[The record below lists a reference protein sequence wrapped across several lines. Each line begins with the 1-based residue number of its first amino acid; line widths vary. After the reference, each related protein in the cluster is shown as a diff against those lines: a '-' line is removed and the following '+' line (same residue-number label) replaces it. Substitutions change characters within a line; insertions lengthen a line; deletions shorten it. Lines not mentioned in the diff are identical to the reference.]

1 MGTEATPYIM
11 LEFGQIYSVR
21 TLEQGEHERV
31 RVKPNDAKRVLQLA
45 YEEGGCSMKLKNP
58 EESVSV
64 FVRIYVC
71 MYVYVC
77 MHVCMYICMYVCMY
91 ICMYICMYVHMY
103 VCMYVCMYVYM
114 YVCIYCTMLLTHRR
128 VWFMLEVIILLRL
141 VTQVVHLV
149 MFVERHFHWL

>member
-21 TLEQGEHERV
+21 TLEPGEHERV

-45 YEEGGCSMKLKNP
+45 YEEGGRSMKLNNP
-58 EESVSV
+58 EEFVSL
-64 FVRIYVC
+64 
-71 MYVYVC
+71 
-77 MHVCMYICMYVCMY
+77 
-91 ICMYICMYVHMY
+91 Y
-103 VCMYVCMYVYM
+103 VCMYVCVCMYVYIYVHI
-114 YVCIYCTMLLTHRR
+114 YVCMYILYNVHRR
-128 VWFMLEVIILLRL
+128 AWFMLEVIILLRL